1 MSSATCQT
9 TIAGSV
15 EVKGV
20 GLFSGRPVTVTFR
33 PSRAD
38 TGIVFVR
45 SDLPGTP
52 AVPAT
57 CANLGPIERRTTLE
71 TRGVS
76 VCTVEHVLACCTS
89 LGLDNV
95 LVEMSDAELPV
106 GDGSAMCFARPVHDA
121 GLVSLDRPRKVFR
134 LTRSIVVEEGEAR
147 LEAHPS
153 QGPGLS
159 VRYVLDYG
167 GPPLGRQE
175 VSFQVDPDVF
185 LAEIAP
191 ARSFCLE
198 SEVIELKA
206 GGLGAGATYENT
218 LVIGSSGPVD
228 NAYRF
233 PDEPARHKVLDLL
246 GDLALLGR
254 PLVADVRA
262 FRSGHSLNT
271 RLVKELCGQ
280 MNRQEKNGDV
290 KLDIREIMKILPHR
304 YPFLLVDRVIEL
316 KGFERAVGI
325 KNVTMNEHFFQ
336 GHFPGRPMMPGVLQI
351 EAMAQLAGVL
361 LLRKLQAERKL
372 AVLMGIE
379 GVRFRRQVVPG
390 DTLLLEAVAVRV
402 RSRSGQV
409 QCRASVDGQ
418 TACEALI
425 KFMLVDFDEKSPA
438 EADDEGI

>member
-1 MSSATCQT
+1 MNSATLQT
-9 TIAGSV
+9 TIAKSV
-15 EVKGV
+15 EVRGV
-20 GLFSGRPVTVTFR
+20 GLFSGRPVTLNFR
-33 PSRAD
+33 PAPAD

-45 SDLPGTP
+45 TDLPGAP

-57 CANLGPIERRTTLE
+57 CAHLGPIERRTTLE
-71 TRGVS
+71 TRGVT

-95 LVEMSDAELPV
+95 VVEMSDAELPV
-106 GDGSAMCFARPVHDA
+106 GDGSAMCFAGPVRDA
-121 GLVSLDRPRKVFR
+121 GLAALDRPRKVFR
-134 LTRSIVVEEGEAR
+134 VAMPIVVEEGEAR
-147 LEAHPS
+147 IEARPS
-153 QGPGLS
+153 EGPGLS

-198 SEVIELKA
+198 SEVVELKA
-206 GGLGAGATYENT
+206 GGLGAGASYENT
-218 LVIGSSGPVD
+218 LVIGSRGPID

-246 GDLALLGR
+246 GDLSLLGC
-254 PLVADVRA
+254 PLVGDVRA
-262 FRSGHSLNT
+262 TRSGHSLNT
-271 RLVKELCGQ
+271 RLVKELCRQ
-280 MNRQEKNGDV
+280 MSQEQENGDV

-361 LLRKLQAERKL
+361 LLRKFKGEKKL

-379 GVRFRRQVVPG
+379 GVRFPRPVVPG
-390 DTLLLEAVAVRV
+390 DQLLLEAVAVRI

-425 KFMLVDFDEKSPA
+425 KFMLVDCDEQNSA
-438 EADDEGI
+438 EAGGEGT